1 VNYQIVDFV
10 FMEALKDLIMGLYAG
25 APVIAE
31 KKNDLFTICYS
42 VNIFHVR

>member
-1 VNYQIVDFV
+1 MNCQIVDFV
-10 FMEALKDLIMGLYAG
+10 FMAALKDLIMDLYAG

-42 VNIFHVR
+42 INIFCVR